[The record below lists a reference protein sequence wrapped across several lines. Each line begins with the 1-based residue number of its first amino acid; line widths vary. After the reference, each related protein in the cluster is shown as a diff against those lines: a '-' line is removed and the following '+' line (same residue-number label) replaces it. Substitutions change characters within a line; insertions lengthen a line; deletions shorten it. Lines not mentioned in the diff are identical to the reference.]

1 MGDFLH
7 FLSPWAPPPHKNNKT
22 KQTNKTEYWKNKK
35 KNCWWYNHFTHVPKN
50 YYMMYGSWDTKWDTE
65 WDRHNFLSF
74 WVIFALLPLYQ
85 PEKITILQSEKNP
98 WRYMAII
105 WCMVSEIWRVTDK
118 SLSFYAR
125 GYRFLHLCTTNDD
138 HIRHGY
144 WDMKCDRQNLLSF
157 WAIFCPFTLL
167 TTWKIK
173 STKKEKKTLGD
184 IIILHL
190 CTTNDD
196 HMMYDSWD
204 MEHDRHFFLI
214 LDHFLPFYPLKMWK
228 NLETPSF
235 NTFVP

>member
-7 FLSPWAPPPHKNNKT
+7 FLSPWTPPPHKNNKT

-35 KNCWWYNHFTHVPKN
+35 KIAGDIIILL
-50 YYMMYGSWDTKWDTE
+50 MYQKT
-65 WDRHNFLSF
+65 
-74 WVIFALLPLYQ
+74 
-85 PEKITILQSEKNP
+85 
-98 WRYMAII
+98 II
-105 WCMVSEIWRVTDK
+105 WCMVHEIQNEIQSETDIIFYHFGSFLPFYPFTNPKKLQFYKVKKIPGDIWQSYDAWFLRYGEWKTK

-173 STKKEKKTLGD
+173 STKKKKKHLEISSFYTCVQQMTTIWCMIPEIWSMTD
-184 IIILHL
+184 I
-190 CTTNDD
+190 
-196 HMMYDSWD
+196 
-204 MEHDRHFFLI
+204 FF
-214 LDHFLPFYPLKMWK
+214 
-228 NLETPSF
+228 SF
-235 NTFVP
+235 